1 MIIRNTHIFI
11 LFFVIE
17 INNVGKIQE
26 DGENTKTRNEQA
38 QKRNLDS
45 ISKDELP
52 KDERIDDEKEDKL
65 LVKDTYQSQYPQG
78 FPAVG

>member
-52 KDERIDDEKEDKL
+52 KDERIDDEREDKL